1 MDTTEKGLRA
11 VEREMD
17 SKTISTPKGKLIL
30 MVKHLIHELRQER
43 TRNGAKARK

>member
-17 SKTISTPKGKLIL
+17 SKMTPPDSGEREVSANKL
-30 MVKHLIHELRQER
+30 
-43 TRNGAKARK
+43 ARV